1 MKCKSLFNL
10 KYGNELNCTI
20 LTAVQCTVL
29 TAVQCTNLTAV
40 QCTNLTAV
48 QCTNLTAVQCTNLTT
63 VQCTVYTIITTVHK
77 VSPDNLYIGAALT
90 FVVIMS
96 GLFTY
101 YQEDKSGRIMESF
114 ERLVPPSARVLRGGR
129 VASLEAS
136 HVVIGDVVDIAG
148 GDKVPADLRILEAS
162 GLKVTYTVGS
172 YLTSSLLFVL

>member
-10 KYGNELNCTI
+10 KYGNKLNCTI

-48 QCTNLTAVQCTNLTT
+48 QCTNITAVQCTNLTT

-148 GDKVPADLRILEAS
+148 GDKVPADRRILEAS

>member
-10 KYGNELNCTI
+10 KYGNKLNCTI

-136 HVVIGDVVDIAG
+136 HVVIGDVVESAG

>member
-1 MKCKSLFNL
+1 MKYKSLFNL
-10 KYGNELNCTI
+10 KYGNKLNCTI

-48 QCTNLTAVQCTNLTT
+48 QCTNITAVQCTNLTT

>member
-10 KYGNELNCTI
+10 KYGNKLNCTI
-20 LTAVQCTVL
+20 
-29 TAVQCTNLTAV
+29 
-40 QCTNLTAV
+40 
-48 QCTNLTAVQCTNLTT
+48 LTAVQCTNLTT
-63 VQCTVYTIITTVHK
+63 VQCTVHTIITTVHK

>member
-1 MKCKSLFNL
+1 MYSS
-10 KYGNELNCTI
+10 NC
-20 LTAVQCTVL
+20 CTVYKSN
-29 TAVQCTNLTAV
+29 C
-40 QCTNLTAV
+40 
-48 QCTNLTAVQCTNLTT
+48 
-63 VQCTVYTIITTVHK
+63 CTVYESNCCTVYKSNYCTVYSVLYTIITTVHK